1 MKNNNSTI
9 YHQCLA
15 VLAFLL
21 LAAPGVRAQSS
32 AGARPGNPSLAGNTT
47 GPPSGPAANVLIS
60 HKIQFHRQVGGTQ
73 MNTRFDPLDVCPNV
87 VNPIGHG
94 IQSQPYQFEF
104 ESNCSGNS
112 NSWDCRFRPNF
123 IWTVKYFTEG
133 GNYYQEKWQDV
144 TSGDF
149 SKVRLYLYDRV
160 PYPASRWM
168 PATPTSGQATQAGGN
183 TNFSAVPYPNLG
195 CIPAPNNTA
204 QAGELITNVQLECT
218 GYSCGFTEGDDS
230 DVIQIRYYARRPQAI
245 TINGQTPLCRSTRYP
260 ISVSSVFAA
269 TNYVWYTAGLN
280 GASIGAVNGNTAMLD
295 VSGVPAGTNSITLS
309 VAAQDNAHC
318 GGITSGSRDLVVN
331 LNPSPAAS
339 GSLRLDGGVCPSTTT
354 KFLVAAPIANN
365 TSTTP
370 QYRWQLVGSN
380 PAGTYLVD
388 NGNNGAHITASGVP
402 VFGGASQDIVT
413 PTAGTV
419 SVMVEAKITDCD
431 GYSPALTKSFQIGN
445 ISPDCP
451 TTYAGPD
458 RWCIGSPNT
467 IYIDT
472 KPGLNYYPINV
483 FGAYAGNIQPAG
495 AQVTNVTQTA
505 AMVGSSEFTITMAP
519 NSAGSYPTSFDLYV
533 SVVSQC
539 PGNTS
544 GSQLCAL
551 PVKVTNMVNCA
562 IGCFSCFP
570 VDQRK
575 TGGTSPAALYPNPAT
590 GEVKIELRP
599 DTRYPWVKVMD
610 AQGRVVLQRQSEAA
624 TGITGFDVK
633 ALPTGLY
640 QVQLFDGKK
649 LTTQPLVK
657 E

>member
-1 MKNNNSTI
+1 MKKNYLKTI
-9 YHQCLA
+9 SQLAAAWACL
-15 VLAFLL
+15 VLAT
-21 LAAPGVRAQSS
+21 PGAVAQ
-32 AGARPGNPSLAGNTT
+32 T
-47 GPPSGPAANVLIS
+47 GPGASRPAALPTNAKVLIS
-60 HKIQFHRQVGGTQ
+60 NKIQFHGQVGGAQ

-94 IQSQPYQFEF
+94 VQSQPYQFEF

-123 IWTVKYFTEG
+123 IWTIKYFTENG
-133 GNYYQEKWQDV
+133 TYYQEKWQDV

-160 PYPASRWM
+160 PYPAGRFTA
-168 PATPTSGQATQAGGN
+168 ATPTSGQATQAGGN
-183 TNFSAVPYPNLG
+183 ANFSTVPYPNLG
-195 CIPAPNNTA
+195 CIPAPENTA

-218 GYSCGFTEGDDS
+218 GYSCGYTLGDDS
-230 DVIQIRYYARRPQAI
+230 DVIQIRYYARRPAAI
-245 TINGQTPLCRSTRYP
+245 AINGQTPLCRSTLYP
-260 ISVSSVFAA
+260 ISVSSVFGA
-269 TNYVWYTAGLN
+269 TNYAWYTAGLN
-280 GASIGAVNGNTAMLD
+280 GASIGAVNGTTAMLD

-318 GGITSGSRDLVVN
+318 GGITSEARNLVVN

-339 GSLRLDGGVCPSTTT
+339 ASLQLDGGVCPSATT
-354 KFLVAAPIANN
+354 KFLAAAPVTGA
-365 TSTTP
+365 SE
-370 QYRWQLVGSN
+370 YRWQLVGSN
-380 PAGTYLVD
+380 NPAGTYLVD
-388 NGNNGAHITASGVP
+388 RFGAQITTPGTTVQTTG
-402 VFGGASQDIVT
+402 FKLEIGT

-419 SVMVEAKITDCD
+419 SVMVEAKTTDCD
-431 GYSPALTKSFQIGN
+431 GYSPALAKSFQIGN

-472 KPGLNYYPINV
+472 KPGLSYYPINV

-562 IGCFSCFP
+562 IGCLGCNTER
-570 VDQRK
+570 Q
-575 TGGTSPAALYPNPAT
+575 TQAGGTSPAALYPNPAT
-590 GEVKIELRP
+590 GEVKIEFRP

-633 ALPTGLY
+633 GLPTGLY